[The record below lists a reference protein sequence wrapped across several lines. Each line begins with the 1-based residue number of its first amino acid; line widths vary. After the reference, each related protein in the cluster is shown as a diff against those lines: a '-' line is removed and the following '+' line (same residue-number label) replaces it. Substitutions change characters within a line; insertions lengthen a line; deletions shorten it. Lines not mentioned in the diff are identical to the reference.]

1 MSTDQD
7 PALQPLVDALLVRAL
22 GDGGFASHA
31 GGAYAPEATAW
42 AVLALVAAGAGPEQ
56 VPAARARLAA
66 GQAADGRVSLDAE
79 HPEAFWVTP
88 LAALAWHG
96 APRQAAAA
104 SRAVG
109 FLLATTGRHWPKAP
123 GAATG
128 HDPALRGWPWIEDT
142 HSFVEP
148 TALAL
153 LALRRAGQGAHERAR
168 EAARMLLDRQLPRG
182 GWNYGN
188 TTVYGQELR
197 PAAVET
203 GVALAALAG
212 LTTQAE
218 VLRSLAFAR
227 AEAARLRTPL
237 SLAWALL
244 GLGAWGE
251 RPAAARSWVLE
262 SAAAQPRRGAY
273 PTTLLAL
280 LLLAAV
286 GDAAVARVLPR

>member
-1 MSTDQD
+1 MLDQD
-7 PALQPLVDALLVRAL
+7 ALRDALVARAL
-22 GDGGFASHA
+22 ADGGFAGHA
-31 GGAYAPEATAW
+31 GGAYAPDATAW
-42 AVLALVAAGAGPEQ
+42 AVLALDAAGAGAER
-56 VPAARARLAA
+56 VPPARARLAA
-66 GQAADGRVSLDAE
+66 GQRPDGRVSLDAE
-79 HPEAFWVTP
+79 HPEAAWVTP

-96 APRQAAAA
+96 DPSHQMAEARAA
-104 SRAVG
+104 G
-109 FLLATTGRHWPKAP
+109 YLLAATGRHWPKAP

-153 LALRRAGQGAHERAR
+153 LALRRAGQGGHERAR
-168 EAARMLLDRQLPRG
+168 EATRMLLDRQLPRG

-203 GVALAALAG
+203 GVALTALAG
-212 LTTQAE
+212 LTTQAD
-218 VLRSLAFAR
+218 VLPSLAFAR
-227 AEAARLRTPL
+227 AEAARRRTPL

-251 RPAAARSWVLE
+251 RPADAHAWALE
-262 SAAAQPRRGAY
+262 SAAAQAQRGAY
-273 PTTLLAL
+273 QTTHLAL

-286 GDAAVARVLPR
+286 GDAGVARVLPR